1 MGVILFRFFIN
12 MNFIISIFHCI
23 FAVNMGLKKIIQ
35 VLSVLISI
43 VVFSQKSVPK
53 KIAVKKKTLTSE
65 KNMSLPIVNQDL
77 PLLIP
82 KKKNGNFGYVNQEG
96 KFVIQPEYHIAV
108 FFYEDCNLLNSPN
121 EKFRKFGTADY
132 ATVEKDEISYRIDKK
147 GNRVYRFKKEDLGK
161 CVHKEYIQQLYQA
174 YILNGF
180 YGIIEK
186 ATFKDPADYRQ
197 FQIYPQ
203 YEYLFIL
210 EGDDVA
216 NPMIVASKN
225 NMFGVIDVHNRVIIP
240 FEYDDIK
247 RNFSWK
253 LGKMFDV
260 SKDGKNY
267 YYIDSNN
274 NTY

>member
-1 MGVILFRFFIN
+1 
-12 MNFIISIFHCI
+12 
-23 FAVNMGLKKIIQ
+23 MGLKKIIL
-35 VLSVLISI
+35 VLAVLIS
-43 VVFSQKSVPK
+43 VAVFPQKSSRK
-53 KIAVKKKTLTSE
+53 KAPVKKKAAIVRQ
-65 KNMSLPIVNQDL
+65 NDILPVVNQDL

-82 KKKNGNFGYVNQEG
+82 KKKDGNFGYVNQKG
-96 KFVIQPEYHIAV
+96 KFIIQPEYHIAV
-108 FFYEDCNLLNSPN
+108 FFYEDCSLLNSPN
-121 EKFRKFGTADY
+121 EKLRKFGTAEY
-132 ATVEKDEISYRIDKK
+132 ATVEKDEISYRVDRK
-147 GNRVYRFKKEDLGK
+147 GKRVYRFRQEDLGK
-161 CVHKEYIQQLYQA
+161 CVHKEYVQQLYQA
-174 YILNGF
+174 YVLNGF

-225 NMFGVIDVHNRVIIP
+225 NRFGVIDVHNRVIIP
-240 FEYDDIK
+240 FEYSDIK

-274 NTY
+274 NSY

>member
-1 MGVILFRFFIN
+1 
-12 MNFIISIFHCI
+12 MNFIISIFQRI
-23 FAVNMGLKKIIQ
+23 FADNMGIKNIIQ
-35 VLSVLISI
+35 VLSLLIS
-43 VVFSQKSVPK
+43 VAVFSQKSTPK
-53 KIAVKKKTLTSE
+53 KAPVKKKVIVAKENTV
-65 KNMSLPIVNQDL
+65 LPVINEDL

-82 KKKNGNFGYVNQEG
+82 KKKDGNFGYVDQKG
-96 KFVIQPEYHIAV
+96 RFVIKPEYHIAV
-108 FFYEDCNLLNSPN
+108 FFYEDCNLLNAPD
-121 EKFRKFGTADY
+121 EKLRKFGTADY
-132 ATVEKDEISYRIDKK
+132 ATVEKDEISYRVDKK
-147 GNRVYRFKKEDLGK
+147 GKRVYRFRQEDLGK
-161 CVHKEYIQQLYQA
+161 CVHKEYTQQLYQA
-174 YILNGF
+174 YVLNGF

-203 YEYLFIL
+203 YDYLFIL

-216 NPMIVASKN
+216 NPMIIASKN
-225 NMFGVIDVHNRVIIP
+225 NMFGVIDVHNRIIIP

-267 YYIDSNN
+267 YYIDSKNR
-274 NTY
+274 TY